1 MGNCCGSAA
10 KADEP
15 PKKAAATNSQKAPE
29 ATKPSGPPGSEP
41 KKKKVLHMG
50 TILQREVEEVHGSYT
65 LGRELGRGQFGVTYL
80 AMAKDGSKK
89 LFACKQIHK
98 QRKIITK
105 EDAEDVRR
113 EVAIMYHLNV
123 HPNICEL
130 VSAYEDKANVH
141 LVMELAQ
148 GGELF
153 DRIVAKGAAGG
164 YSEKEAASVFRN
176 IMKVVAQCHA
186 LGVIHRDLKPEN
198 FLLSD
203 KTDDAVLKATD
214 FGLSVFFKPGQVFR
228 EIVGSAYYVA
238 PEVLK
243 KYYSHECDVWSAGV
257 ILYILL
263 CGVPP
268 FWAETEPE
276 IFKLVQKGVYD
287 ITTAPWDKI
296 SPSAKD
302 LVKKLLVVNPRQ
314 RLTAKDALLH
324 PWLKEG
330 GDAPDTIIDDT
341 VLSRLKKFSGMNRL
355 KKMALNV
362 IAKNMS
368 QHEIEGLKEIFKAFD
383 KDNSGT
389 ITLQELKE
397 GLKKMGNP
405 LTEADLDGMMAEID
419 IDGDGLISY
428 DEFIAATMHMN
439 KLNTEENLWK
449 AFQEFDA
456 DNSGFIT
463 PDELHEALSKYGMD
477 VQDIEGI
484 LADVDTDGDGRID
497 YDEFV
502 YMMRNNNP
510 TGPSLGDMLAP
521 GGGAVATE
529 DVKLN
534 L

>member
-1 MGNCCGSAA
+1 MGNCCGGGTA
-10 KADEP
+10 KPE
-15 PKKAAATNSQKAPE
+15 PKKAEQ
-29 ATKPSGPPGSEP
+29 KPSATAKDGPRTSAPTGSDG
-41 KKKKVLHMG
+41 KKKKLTHMG
-50 TILQREVEEVHGSYT
+50 TVLQREVEEVHQSYT

-130 VSAYEDKANVH
+130 VSSYEDKANVH
-141 LVMELAQ
+141 LVMELCQ

-203 KTDDAVLKATD
+203 KTDNAILKATD

-243 KYYSHECDVWSAGV
+243 RYYSHECDVWSAGV

-268 FWAETEPE
+268 FWDETETG

-287 ITTAPWDKI
+287 ITSPPWDKI
-296 SPSAKD
+296 SASAKD
-302 LVKKLLVVNPRQ
+302 LIKKLLVVNPRQ
-314 RLTAKDALLH
+314 RLTAQQALLH

-341 VLSRLKKFSGMNRL
+341 VLSRLKNFTGMNRL

-362 IAKNMS
+362 IAKSMS
-368 QHEIEGLKEIFKAFD
+368 AHEIEGLKELFKGFD
-383 KDNSGT
+383 KDCSGT

-405 LTEADLDGMMAEID
+405 LTESDLDAMMQEID

-428 DEFIAATMHMN
+428 DEFIAATMHQN
-439 KLNTEENLWK
+439 SRYTEENLRK
-449 AFQEFDA
+449 AFQDFDA
-456 DNSGFIT
+456 DDSGFIT
-463 PDELHEALSKYGMD
+463 PDELHEALTKHGMP
-477 VQDIEGI
+477 VKDIDQI
-484 LADVDTDGDGRID
+484 LAEVDTDGDGRID

-502 YMMRNNNP
+502 VMMRANNP
-510 TGPSLGDMLAP
+510 SGPGLGELL
-521 GGGAVATE
+521 GAKDAGPE
-529 DVKLN
+529 DITVEI
-534 L
+534 

>member
-1 MGNCCGSAA
+1 MGNCCGGGDA
-10 KADEP
+10 
-15 PKKAAATNSQKAPE
+15 KAPE
-29 ATKPSGPPGSEP
+29 NKPETKPANGENAAAKTASKPNSLGKV
-41 KKKKVLHMG
+41 KKGLTHMG
-50 TILQREVEEVHGSYT
+50 TILQREVEEVHQRYT

-80 AMAKDGSKK
+80 AMAKDGSKQ

-98 QRKIITK
+98 QRKIVSK

-113 EVAIMYHLNV
+113 EVAIMHHLQG

-130 VSAYEDKANVH
+130 LSAYEDKANVH
-141 LVMELAQ
+141 LVMELCQ

-153 DRIVAKGAAGG
+153 DRIVAKGSSGG
-164 YSEKEAASVFRN
+164 YSEKEAASIFRN
-176 IMKVVAQCHA
+176 VVRVVAQCHA

-203 KTDDAVLKATD
+203 KTDQAVLKATD
-214 FGLSVFFKPGQVFR
+214 FGLSVFYKPNQVFR
-228 EIVGSAYYVA
+228 DVVGSAYYVA

-243 KYYSHECDVWSAGV
+243 RYYSHECDVWSAGV

-268 FWAETEPE
+268 FWDENENG
-276 IFKLVQKGVYD
+276 IFKLVAKGAYD
-287 ITTAPWDKI
+287 ITKEPWDKI
-296 SPSAKD
+296 SASAKD
-302 LVKKLLVVNPRQ
+302 LVKKLLVVNPKQ
-314 RLTAKDALLH
+314 RLTAQQALQH
-324 PWLKEG
+324 PWLREG
-330 GDAPDTIIDDT
+330 GDAPDTVLDDT

-368 QHEIEGLKEIFKAFD
+368 PHEIEGLQEMFKAFD

-389 ITLQELKE
+389 ITMQELKE

-405 LTEADLDGMMAEID
+405 LTEMEVDAMMNEID
-419 IDGDGLISY
+419 VDGDGLISY

-439 KLNTEENLWK
+439 KLNTEENMWK

-456 DNSGFIT
+456 DGSGCIT
-463 PDELHEALSKYGMD
+463 PDELHMALAKHGMSVKDIDDILQD
-477 VQDIEGI
+477 VDKDGDGLIDYAEFVLMMRSNNPTNPPTLNPKVG
-484 LADVDTDGDGRID
+484 VDTD
-497 YDEFV
+497 
-502 YMMRNNNP
+502 
-510 TGPSLGDMLAP
+510 
-521 GGGAVATE
+521 